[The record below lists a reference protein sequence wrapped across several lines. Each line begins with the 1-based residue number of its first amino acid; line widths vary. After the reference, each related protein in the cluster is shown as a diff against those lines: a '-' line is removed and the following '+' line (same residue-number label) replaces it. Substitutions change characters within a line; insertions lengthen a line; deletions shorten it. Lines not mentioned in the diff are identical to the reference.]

1 MTEEE
6 PKIFISGNLKGLFLE
21 TTFIE
26 ELIDCLLE
34 AEPRLGGEL
43 KTKPINIAFM
53 GSEQIKALNFR
64 FADKDKPTNVLSF
77 PSKGVDFGDESLGD
91 IAICPEII
99 IKEAIDQGKEK
110 QNHLTHIILHS
121 LLHLVGY
128 VHEDNNSASR
138 MESLE
143 VMVLKKLG
151 IANPY

>member
-1 MTEEE
+1 MTQTK
-6 PKIFISGNLKGLFLE
+6 PKIFISGNLEGLFLE
-21 TTFIE
+21 TTFIV
-26 ELIDCLLE
+26 ELINCLLE
-34 AEPRLGGEL
+34 VEPKLEDAF
-43 KTKPINIAFM
+43 KAKPINISFM
-53 GSEQIKALNFR
+53 SPDQIRALNSR
-64 FADKDKPTNVLSF
+64 FADKDKATNVLSF
-77 PSKGVDFGDESLGD
+77 PSEGVDFGDESLGD

-143 VMVLKKLG
+143 VKVLKKLG

>member
-1 MTEEE
+1 MDGRNFRFCCCGAGYTFGVLAFLRSLK
-6 PKIFISGNLKGLFLE
+6 KI
-21 TTFIE
+21 
-26 ELIDCLLE
+26 
-34 AEPRLGGEL
+34 AW
-43 KTKPINIAFM
+43 
-53 GSEQIKALNFR
+53 KALNFR

-128 VHEDNNSASR
+128 VHEDNNSASK

-143 VMVLKKLG
+143 VKVLKKLG